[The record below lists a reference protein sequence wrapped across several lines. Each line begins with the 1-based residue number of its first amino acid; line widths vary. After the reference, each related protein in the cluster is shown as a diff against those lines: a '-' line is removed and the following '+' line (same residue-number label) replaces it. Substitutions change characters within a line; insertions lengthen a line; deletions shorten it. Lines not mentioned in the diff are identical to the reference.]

1 MKVKYIYQT
10 KIFWN
15 LFLGNFLGK
24 TGLMKIGISQ
34 VKLSLTKNYQA
45 SAGDKFYFF
54 LIRILINFCNS
65 YIFFV
70 NQNAELAPC

>member
-1 MKVKYIYQT
+1 
-10 KIFWN
+10 
-15 LFLGNFLGK
+15 
-24 TGLMKIGISQ
+24 MKIGISQ

-70 NQNAELAPC
+70 DQNAELAPC